1 MILRVLPSAFPKTW
15 ILQVILY
22 YGVMKGKKAY
32 KKRV

>member
-22 YGVMKGKKAY
+22 YGVMKDKIGL
-32 KKRV
+32 